1 MSAKFLSE
9 LLRRGVPQV
18 VGVYLAAGWGL
29 LEFTDW
35 ATGRFD
41 LSNGASDLVV
51 GTWIIFLPVI
61 AGAAWHLG
69 HPDRRRRTP
78 GRGTPV
84 ATPVAAP
91 AADPTDIVVLPF
103 ANLSDNAEDEYLS
116 DGICEEI
123 INQLA
128 HMEGLNVV
136 ARTSAFAYKG
146 KPGDVRKIGRDL
158 GAGAVLEGS
167 VQRSGDRLRVTT
179 QLVEVAKGYHLW
191 SERYDR
197 EMKDVFDIE
206 DEIAASVVESLRGIL
221 KPEERAALAKNPTAN
236 VKAYEYYLRGR
247 QFFRQSRRKSLD
259 YARQMFER
267 AVAEDPDFALAW
279 AGISDSIS
287 LTNMYYASTGADLGR
302 ADEASL
308 RALELDPDLSEAHGA
323 RGFAHLQLKRLDEAE
338 VEFKAAIALDASQF
352 EARYFYAR
360 ACFSQ
365 GRLEEAARLF
375 QEAYDVREDYQASF
389 FAAQALEALG
399 REDNAADGYRKA
411 LAVAERHMDLNPDDP
426 RAATMR
432 AVSLC
437 RTGDQEAGLHW
448 AARAL
453 EIDPTDAGVQYN
465 VACLYSL
472 EAQPDRAIQCLEG
485 AVEAGFGHRDWIEH
499 DPDLDSLREN
509 PRFQDLLGRI

>member
-1 MSAKFLSE
+1 MSTRFISE

-41 LSNGASDLVV
+41 LSNGATDLVV
-51 GTWIIFLPVI
+51 GAWIIFLPVV
-61 AGAAWHLG
+61 AGAAWRLG

-84 ATPVAAP
+84 ATPVAR
-91 AADPTDIVVLPF
+91 PTDIVVLPF
-103 ANLSDNAEDEYLS
+103 SNMSSSAEDEYLS

-136 ARTSAFAYKG
+136 ARTSSLTYKD
-146 KPGDVRKIGRDL
+146 KPGDVRMIGREL

-167 VQRSGDRLRVTT
+167 VQRSGERLRVTT
-179 QLVEVAKGYHLW
+179 QLVEVATGYHLW

-206 DEIAASVVESLRGIL
+206 DEIATNVVEALRGIL
-221 KPEERAALAKNPTAN
+221 KPEERAALAKNPTGD
-236 VKAYEYYLRGR
+236 VRAYEFYLRGR
-247 QFFRQSRRKSLD
+247 QFFRQSRKKSLD

-267 AVAEDPDFALAW
+267 AVAVDPGFALAW
-279 AGISDSIS
+279 AGIADSIS
-287 LTNMYYASTGADLGR
+287 LTHMYYPSSGVDLSR
-302 ADEASL
+302 AEEASA

-323 RGFAHLQLKRLDEAE
+323 RGFALLQAKRFDEAE
-338 VEFKAAIALDASQF
+338 AEFQEAIRLDPTQF

-360 ACFSQ
+360 GCFSQ
-365 GRLEEAARLF
+365 GRLEDAARLF
-375 QEAYDVREDYQASF
+375 QEASAVREDYQASF
-389 FAAQALEALG
+389 FAAQALEALD
-399 REDNAADGYRKA
+399 RPEEAADGYRKA
-411 LAVAERHMDLNPDDP
+411 LAVAEKHMELNPDDP

-437 RTGDQEAGLHW
+437 RTGDRPAGLRW
-448 AARAL
+448 AERAL
-453 EIDPTDAGVQYN
+453 EIDPHDAGVRYN

-472 EAQPDRAIQCLEG
+472 ENQPDLAIECLE
-485 AVEAGFGHRDWIEH
+485 EAIRVGFGHRDWIEQ
-499 DPDLDSLREN
+499 DPDLEALREH
-509 PRFQDLLGRI
+509 PRFQELVGGL

>member
-1 MSAKFLSE
+1 MSAKLVTE

-61 AGAAWHLG
+61 AGAAWHFG

-84 ATPVAAP
+84 ATPAAK
-91 AADPTDIVVLPF
+91 PTDIVVLPF
-103 ANLSDNAEDEYLS
+103 DNLSHNADDEYLS

-123 INQLA
+123 TNQLA
-128 HMEGLNVV
+128 RMQGLQVV

-179 QLVEVAKGYHLW
+179 QLVEVATGYHLW
-191 SERYDR
+191 SDRYDR

-206 DEIAASVVESLRGIL
+206 DDIAANVVQALRGIL
-221 KPEERAALAKNPTAN
+221 KPEEREALAKNPTDD

-287 LTNMYYASTGADLGR
+287 LTNMYYPSTEADLSR

-323 RGFAHLQLKRLDEAE
+323 RGFAHLQLGRLDEAE
-338 VEFKAAIALDASQF
+338 TEFQAAIALDASQF

-365 GRLEEAARLF
+365 GRLEDAARLF
-375 QEAYDVREDYQASF
+375 HEAYDVREDYQASF

-399 REDNAADGYRKA
+399 REGEAADGYLKA
-411 LAVAERHMDLNPDDP
+411 LAVAEKHMDLNPDDP

-437 RTGDQEAGLHW
+437 RSGEREAGLHW
-448 AARAL
+448 AERAL

-472 EAQPDRAIQCLEG
+472 EEQPAKAIDCLER
-485 AVEAGFGHRDWIEH
+485 AVEAGFGHVDWMEQ
-499 DPDLDSLREN
+499 DPDLNALREH
-509 PRFQDLLGRI
+509 PRFQELVSQI